1 MTTYDRKQG
10 RTDMPKLWVTMIIV
24 GFAGAATAA
33 PARPTIPIYDAQ
45 SLAKACAD
53 GLADASAMVK
63 RLEAMPLGNAGSR
76 DLLDRWDRLRIRLE
90 DFEGPVDLTANVS
103 PDAATR
109 TAAEACE
116 SQTTRFE
123 TELYQNGALYARIKA
138 LTTRG
143 GPAAKMRKDLLDTF
157 EDNGVA
163 LAPDKR
169 ARLKAI
175 ADRLEAIRQEFDRDI
190 RDNQTRVVFSPDEVS
205 GLPQDYLDK
214 AKRDD
219 KGNYLLGFEYPEY
232 LPFMA
237 NAENEDARRR
247 YQFAFQNRGTPRNIE
262 LLAEAMRL
270 RKEMAG
276 LFGLSSYAEFA
287 TRRRMVDNPQTV
299 DKFLRDVKSA
309 VREVERKEIA
319 ELTRAEGGDL
329 AQAGRRG
336 HIAALGRRLLPGA
349 AEEGALQRRPGSL
362 AQVLSDRSEHPV
374 GHGDFVP
381 ALRHPLRA
389 GDRADLA
396 PRRALFR
403 RLRRGDRQ
411 AQGRHLHRSVSP
423 RRQVQPR
430 GGVAGARL
438 GEALAPHADQRAGGQ
453 PRIRPDS
460 PATSSRRWCTSSGT

>member
-1 MTTYDRKQG
+1 MAKPW
-10 RTDMPKLWVTMIIV
+10 MTMIIAAL
-24 GFAGAATAA
+24 AGAANAA
-33 PARPTIPIYDAQ
+33 AVRPTIPIYDAA
-45 SLAKACAD
+45 SLAEACGT
-53 GLADASAMVK
+53 GLADAARLIK
-63 RLEAMPLGNAGSR
+63 RLETMPLGNAGAR

-109 TAAEACE
+109 SAAEACE
-116 SQTTRFE
+116 SKTTRFE

-138 LTTRG
+138 LTART

-175 ADRLEAIRQEFDRDI
+175 ADRLEEIRQEFDRDI
-190 RDNQTRVVFSPDEVS
+190 RDNQTRVVFSADEVV
-205 GLPQDYLDK
+205 GLPRDYLAK

-237 NAENEDARRR
+237 NAENEEARRR

-287 TRRRMVDNPQTV
+287 TRRRMVGNPQAV
-299 DKFLRDVKSA
+299 EKFLREVKSA

-319 ELTRAEGGDL
+319 ELTALKAATLHKPVGEVRLQRWDADYYQEQQRKARFNVDQEALRQYFPTEASIQWVMAIASCRRPCRPGTPTSAISMSSTRRAGSSRE
-329 AQAGRRG
+329 ASTSIRFPAPANSATRRRG
-336 HIAALGRRLLPGA
+336 RCAARRSARA
-349 AEEGALQRRPGSL
+349 A
-362 AQVLSDRSEHPV
+362 
-374 GHGDFVP
+374 
-381 ALRHPLRA
+381 
-389 GDRADLA
+389 
-396 PRRALFR
+396 
-403 RLRRGDRQ
+403 
-411 AQGRHLHRSVSP
+411 HRSARWSP
-423 RRQVQPR
+423 
-430 GGVAGARL
+430 
-438 GEALAPHADQRAGGQ
+438 
-453 PRIRPDS
+453 
-460 PATSSRRWCTSSGT
+460 T